1 MQVME
6 VEELFAWCEGRNG
19 RMLINT
25 MLTGDVRPGDW
36 LLTFMDSAREVIDAG
51 RAAMINSA
59 LEALDRV
66 AAGETDFDDC
76 FADLIGRE
84 PQLPDF
90 LRANGHGNYATPDD
104 ETIFAG
110 ICPVDNNSQ
119 TLPAR
124 FPHLNP
130 LPEGEEAN
138 ERLREFHIK

>member
-36 LLTFMDSAREVIDAG
+36 LLTFMDSAREIIDAG
-51 RAAMINSA
+51 RAALINSA
-59 LEALDRV
+59 LEALARV

-90 LRANGHGNYATPDD
+90 LRAGK
-104 ETIFAG
+104 E
-110 ICPVDNNSQ
+110 
-119 TLPAR
+119 
-124 FPHLNP
+124 
-130 LPEGEEAN
+130 
-138 ERLREFHIK
+138 

>member
-1 MQVME
+1 MCIGIPMQVTE
-6 VEELFAWCEGRNG
+6 VEDMFAWCEGRNG
-19 RMLINT
+19 RMRINT

-90 LRANGHGNYATPDD
+90 LRAGRHGSSVTP
-104 ETIFAG
+104 EHESACAG
-110 ICPVDNNSQ
+110 R
-119 TLPAR
+119 LPH
-124 FPHLNP
+124 PILP
-130 LPEGEEAN
+130 PEGEGENDSLA
-138 ERLREFHIK
+138 RISH